1 MAIGDYL
8 AQLQSFWEFE
18 LYVVG
23 ETPKAKLAYD
33 NLKRLCDEY
42 LPDRCKITI
51 QDIAKNPKLARGNEI
66 KAIPTIIRKAPL
78 PRKTLVGDLTNSE
91 RAVSRLELKIP

>member
-1 MAIGDYL
+1 LTQVQGL
-8 AQLQSFWEFE
+8 WEFE

-23 ETPKAKLAYD
+23 ETPKAKLTYS

-51 QDIAKNPKLARGNEI
+51 HDIAKNPKLARANEI
-66 KAIPTIIRKAPL
+66 TAIPTIVRKTPL
-78 PRKTLVGDLTNSE
+78 PRRVLIGDLSNSE
-91 RAVSRLELKIP
+91 RAISRLELKIS